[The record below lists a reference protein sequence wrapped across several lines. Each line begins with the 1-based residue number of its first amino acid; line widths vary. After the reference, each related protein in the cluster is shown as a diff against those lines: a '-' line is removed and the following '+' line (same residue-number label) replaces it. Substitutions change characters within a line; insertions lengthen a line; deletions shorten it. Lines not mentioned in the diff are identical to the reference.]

1 MPHEFSNST
10 RSHILVALVFAGV
23 GLASGLVGGHGLAT
37 VTPPTQHKGIS
48 VKLLGKIAPDMIE
61 KAVGLK
67 GYQLMVRAASVA
79 PGGHI
84 ANHDH
89 VGRPGLVA
97 MTGGELV
104 NVRNGIEEAFTADN
118 GKAIIEDED
127 TVHWLYNPGDEP
139 ATMILCDLRP
149 PK

>member
-1 MPHEFSNST
+1 MFVRRRNPAI
-10 RSHILVALVFAGV
+10 SHAFVALVFAGA
-23 GLASGLVGGHGLAT
+23 GLAIGQAGGPSLAT
-37 VTPPTQHKGIS
+37 TTPPTEHKGIS
-48 VKLLGKIAPDMIE
+48 VKLLGKISPDMIE

-104 NVRNGIEEAFTADN
+104 DVRGDAEETFSAASE
-118 GKAIIEDED
+118 KAIVEDED
-127 TVHWLYNPGDEP
+127 TVHWLYNPGEAP